1 MSAPPRPLSASAPL
15 HVLLVED
22 NRINQTVAVRQLE
35 RLGHRVE
42 VAADGAQGV
51 ARAVQGG
58 LDLVLMDIQM
68 PQMDGLSATR
78 AIRAHE
84 AQTGRIRVPIIAMT
98 AQTLHGDRQ
107 QCLDHG
113 MDGYVGK
120 PVSADE
126 LAAEVARVMAAGT
139 QPPTTG
145 TRRVADADPA
155 LAEIDLD
162 ELRDR
167 FEGDSALLADLVEL
181 ARPDWPLLAQALR
194 SAAQQRD
201 VPELRRRAH
210 AIIGM
215 AGNLS
220 AVTVVSLARRLGP
233 AAAEGRWHDVDALLA
248 ELEPRLAWLAHWA
261 PPKLTPEP

>member
-1 MSAPPRPLSASAPL
+1 MSAPPRPFAASAPL
-15 HVLLVED
+15 NVLLVED

-51 ARAVQGG
+51 ARAAQGG

-68 PQMDGLSATR
+68 PQMDGLAATR
-78 AIRAHE
+78 AIRAQE
-84 AQTGRIRVPIIAMT
+84 VQTGRPRVPIIAMT

-107 QCLDHG
+107 QCLDNG

-126 LAAEVARVMAAGT
+126 LAAELARVIAACPQPPAAGAH
-139 QPPTTG
+139 P
-145 TRRVADADPA
+145 VADADPA

-162 ELRDR
+162 ELRER
-167 FEGDSALLADLVEL
+167 FEGDSALLAELVEL
-181 ARPDWPLLAQALR
+181 ARPDWPLLTQALHN
-194 SAAQQRD
+194 AVQRQD

-210 AIIGM
+210 AIVGM

-248 ELEPRLAWLAHWA
+248 ELAPRLDWLAHWT
-261 PPKLTPEP
+261 PPNLTTEP